1 MTNYKNKLPKAVEM
15 HFQATNTDDPETFL
29 SIFAEH
35 AVVMDA
41 GNEYHGK
48 PAIKEWCEREY
59 FGVHLRL
66 EVINAVQVAEEIVV
80 TAKCD
85 GDYNKAGL
93 PDPLFLDFHF
103 SMDGDKIAR
112 LCNVISSN
120 SRAIP
125 LPQPVAAFYYAS
137 DIFDEGLLSG
147 CFAEDVI
154 MIDEGKTYYG
164 PKAVSG
170 YILEANRSANVMTE
184 IINCIEKSGETVVTA
199 IISGDFDG
207 SPVPLDFHFTL
218 NEDKIKLLNII
229 VNQK

>member
-66 EVINAVQVAEEIVV
+66 EVINAVQVAKEIVV

-85 GDYNKAGL
+85 GDYIKAGL

-137 DIFDEGLLSG
+137 DIFDER
-147 CFAEDVI
+147 
-154 MIDEGKTYYG
+154 KTYYG

-184 IINCIEKSGETVVTA
+184 IINCIEKSGETVVA
-199 IISGDFDG
+199 VIISGDFDG

-218 NEDKIKLLNII
+218 NEDKIKKLDIM
-229 VNQK
+229 VAGE